1 MQVCR
6 KEPTVDEL
14 LSDPMMEPVLN
25 YSRTT
30 ADEVRSLMSDA
41 AARLAVAKE
50 GYGEPS
56 MDSQLCLDD

>member
-25 YSRTT
+25 HSRTT
-30 ADEVRSLMSDA
+30 ADEVRTLMSDA

-50 GYGEPS
+50 SDGEPL
-56 MDSQLCLDD
+56 MDSQPSLGD